1 MTSSPTDTQRPRY
14 PDTWNS
20 RAGERRCQ
28 PGDPCD
34 ACLAEPI
41 EAPRTSVVIERR
53 LLDGWDTGKGLSGA
67 EWRAWIESLPAG
79 EFATT
84 LLSLADAIDRTDRT
98 GLYGHT
104 STDTTPCCGASEA
117 CRDCPTD

>member
-1 MTSSPTDTQRPRY
+1 MKIRI

-20 RAGERRCQ
+20 RAGERRCTI
-28 PGDPCD
+28 GDPCD

-41 EAPRTSVVIERR
+41 DPPRTSVVIERR

-67 EWRAWIESLPAG
+67 EWRAYIESLPAG
-79 EFATT
+79 EFATA
-84 LLSLADAIDRTDRT
+84 LLSLADAIDRADRT
-98 GLYGHT
+98 GLYAHNAA
-104 STDTTPCCGASEA
+104 DATPCCGKAEV